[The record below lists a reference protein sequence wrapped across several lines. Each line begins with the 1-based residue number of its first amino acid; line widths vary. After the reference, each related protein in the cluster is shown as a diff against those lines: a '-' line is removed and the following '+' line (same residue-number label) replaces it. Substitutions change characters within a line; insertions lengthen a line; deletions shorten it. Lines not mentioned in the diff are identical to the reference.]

1 MLLKY
6 SHNLRIIQNQMRFV
20 KGKWLSVIYI
30 PKKNYFRETTNLFTM
45 QIIIPVLLICPLQI
59 NKICMCWVCL
69 EDTWLCYQSYI
80 IQLLGDRCVLV
91 NLTKKMYA
99 FQITGSSLHYLYL
112 RKTTRSQAVSREELP
127 TVSCFSICICVSF
140 SLKPNLTL

>member
-59 NKICMCWVCL
+59 NKICMCWGLFRGHLTLLSVIYYPASRRQMCL
-69 EDTWLCYQSYI
+69 SKSYQKNA
-80 IQLLGDRCVLV
+80 C
-91 NLTKKMYA
+91 
-99 FQITGSSLHYLYL
+99 FQIAGSSLHYLYL

-127 TVSCFSICICVSF
+127 TVSCFSICVCVSF

>member
-6 SHNLRIIQNQMRFV
+6 SHKLRIIQNQMRFV

-91 NLTKKMYA
+91 NLTKKMHA
-99 FQITGSSLHYLYL
+99 FKLQVAHFTICTSERLPGHKLYPE
-112 RKTTRSQAVSREELP
+112 K
-127 TVSCFSICICVSF
+127 SF
-140 SLKPNLTL
+140 LLFHVFLFVFV